1 MRRAGVADG
10 GGSMKSE
17 DLISRQAAID
27 ALENLRINSIDVEH
41 GLTLLKGISAA
52 LDAIEQLPSV
62 DAAPVKHGY
71 WICHRDELDGDTAE
85 CSECH
90 AEGMLYGDYCVN
102 CGAIMD
108 AVPPRLKN
116 G

>member
-1 MRRAGVADG
+1 MD
-10 GGSMKSE
+10 
-17 DLISRQAAID
+17 DLISRQAVIEKLRK
-27 ALENLRINSIDVEH
+27 LEFSQHVLIGGREREVRLIRAENAR
-41 GLTLLKGISAA
+41 
-52 LDAIEQLPSV
+52 DAIKALASV

-85 CSECH
+85 CSVCH